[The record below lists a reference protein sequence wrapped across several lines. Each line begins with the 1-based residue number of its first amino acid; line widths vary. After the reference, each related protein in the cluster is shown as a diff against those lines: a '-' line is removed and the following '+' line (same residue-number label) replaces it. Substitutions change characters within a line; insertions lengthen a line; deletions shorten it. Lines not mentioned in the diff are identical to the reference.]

1 MIFMDN
7 IDHLNIPRILEKKPN
22 NNRRNL
28 AEELRFS
35 LGKFNYCLNQ
45 LSKKG
50 LIKVRNFKK
59 KMKII

>member
-1 MIFMDN
+1 MDN
-7 IDHLNIPRILEKKPN
+7 IDHLNILRILEKKPN

-35 LGKFNYCLNQ
+35 LGKINYCLNQ

-59 KMKII
+59 K

>member
-7 IDHLNIPRILEKKPN
+7 IDHLNILRILEKKPN
-22 NNRRNL
+22 NKKRNL

-35 LGKFNYCLNQ
+35 LGKINYCLNQ

-59 KMKII
+59 K